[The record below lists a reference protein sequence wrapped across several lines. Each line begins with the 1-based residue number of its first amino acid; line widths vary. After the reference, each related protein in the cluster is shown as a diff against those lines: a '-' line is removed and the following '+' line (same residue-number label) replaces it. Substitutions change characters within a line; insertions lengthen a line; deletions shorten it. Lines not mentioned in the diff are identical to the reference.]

1 MSAVMTPADF
11 NDYKVADMSLAAWGR
26 REIIIA
32 ESEMPALMGMRRK
45 YAASQPLAGA
55 KIIDEREIQKAKDL
69 RAAQDALGDAFDEAI
84 LYEDMCQR
92 GRQPGEVLALLQE
105 GLVNASRTRK
115 VEEIQGEF
123 VAIDRALER
132 LQPGD
137 LCLILIDQV
146 EEALAHI
153 AQRVAAQ

>member
-1 MSAVMTPADF
+1 
-11 NDYKVADMSLAAWGR
+11 
-26 REIIIA
+26 I
-32 ESEMPALMGMRRK
+32 
-45 YAASQPLAGA
+45 
-55 KIIDEREIQKAKDL
+55 
-69 RAAQDALGDAFDEAI
+69 
-84 LYEDMCQR
+84 
-92 GRQPGEVLALLQE
+92 
-105 GLVNASRTRK
+105 
-115 VEEIQGEF
+115 EEIQGEF